1 MPARPTFRPARSPG
15 VCGRQ
20 SGRIGSRVAP
30 CVPAIPYGMS
40 KRADAAGRP
49 IGRTAD
55 RVRYVVARP
64 AGRFPRPCR
73 PARLPGCR
81 RSGRRCRSVGS
92 RPAAASRSGSV
103 VGIVAAGGEKRAVFS
118 LTSSVASTLPDPG
131 FPSLLLEKDEPLR
144 SEHRAIL
151 RPNATMQ
158 SSTVRGAP
166 FEYEGPACDEPHLMP
181 SISARIVA
189 RSLKS
194 RHDLQTA
201 ANGRKKGRVSI
212 RLFSGRIL
220 VRRRT
225 GVVLYRSGR
234 TQRAEILSRSLR

>member
-1 MPARPTFRPARSPG
+1 MQP
-15 VCGRQ
+15 
-20 SGRIGSRVAP
+20 
-30 CVPAIPYGMS
+30 
-40 KRADAAGRP
+40 AGRSGGP
-49 IGRTAD
+49 QTF

-81 RSGRRCRSVGS
+81 RSGRRCRSVRVP

-118 LTSSVASTLPDPG
+118 LTSSVASTLPDSG